1 MFFSAS
7 YPTFRFPPPFRYIS
21 YFIDVPEQT
30 LTLAPLPHKTESEFE
45 DEADDDEYEEEE
57 YEEDDE
63 DDDEEDDEEG
73 PDDVDVDGT
82 FPLPFHFF
90 ALGFRYCVIS
100 FSPIRTVILR
110 ISLCSVVFSLFL
122 IYPGS
127 FESLR
132 LPWPSPVIT
141 PSSWI

>member
-7 YPTFRFPPPFRYIS
+7 YPTFRFPSFRRIF
-21 YFIDVPEQT
+21 YFIDVPERT
-30 LTLAPLPHKTESEFE
+30 LTSFPLLPLLIKTESEFE

-82 FPLPFHFF
+82 SSLSFPPLPFQFPSL
-90 ALGFRYCVIS
+90 AL
-100 FSPIRTVILR
+100 
-110 ISLCSVVFSLFL
+110 
-122 IYPGS
+122 
-127 FESLR
+127 
-132 LPWPSPVIT
+132 
-141 PSSWI
+141 